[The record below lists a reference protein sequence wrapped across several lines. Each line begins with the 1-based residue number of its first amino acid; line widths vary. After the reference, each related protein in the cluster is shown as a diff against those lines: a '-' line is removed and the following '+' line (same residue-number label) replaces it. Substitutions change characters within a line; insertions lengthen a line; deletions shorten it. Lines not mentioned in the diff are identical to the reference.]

1 MPKPDMLAFFEIAD
15 ISTYNA
21 ENNNETFLSD
31 TTNITEVNKFNIR
44 SRRLNC
50 TYFITYFQVNYADL
64 VPK

>member
-44 SRRLNC
+44 NRR
-50 TYFITYFQVNYADL
+50 
-64 VPK
+64 

>member
-31 TTNITEVNKFNIR
+31 TTNITEVNKFNIKNW
-44 SRRLNC
+44 RLNC
-50 TYFITYFQVNYADL
+50 TYFITYFRVNYADL